1 MVNNPIKPCKDGL
14 AVDIRVHP
22 GSSKKGVEFSG
33 EGRIQVY
40 VNAPPQEGRAN
51 KEVLNVFAKAVGLK
65 RAAVGLERGEKSRDK
80 TLLISGLDLETLK
93 ARLQA

>member
-1 MVNNPIKPCKDGL
+1 MSNIPIKPCKDGL

-22 GSSKKGVEFSG
+22 GSSKKGVEYSG

-40 VNAPPQEGRAN
+40 VNAPPQAGRAN
-51 KEVLNVFAKAVGLK
+51 KEALNVFAKAIGVK
-65 RAAVGLERGEKSRDK
+65 RAAVALVRGEKSRDK

-93 ARLQA
+93 ARLEA